1 MSDQLSFLNERS
13 DPVLLDFLRDRRRL
27 LTMSTL
33 VFAIIVGGMFLLCG
47 WDAWP
52 IAAIVAL
59 LDSSVWYE
67 YTELIERVRTCRFGE
82 HPMDY
87 DLLQGYFASR
97 GIRTELPSID

>member
-1 MSDQLSFLNERS
+1 MNSQLSFLNERS

-27 LTMSTL
+27 LMIATF
-33 VFAIIVGGMFLLCG
+33 VFAVIVGAMFLLAG
-47 WDAWP
+47 WNAWP

-67 YTELIERVRTCRFGE
+67 YTALVDRVRTGHFGE
-82 HPMDY
+82 HPRDY

-97 GIRTELPSID
+97 GIRTELTSID